1 MSLSVA
7 FVLSSVITL
16 GFAIWYS
23 ERRLKALREVMV
35 QRDEA
40 LRFALLIAA
49 HRASDR
55 PLVDELESFVEEQE
69 TDETAVRARRRA
81 FEMNAKD
88 EEAREAA

>member
-23 ERRLKALREVMV
+23 EQRLKALREVMV

-49 HRASDR
+49 HRAADR
-55 PLVDELESFVEEQE
+55 PLVEEIESFVSEEA
-69 TDETAVRARRRA
+69 DDKVAVDARRKA